1 MKQYIA
7 TVDLAMYLDMANFMG
22 WCDDQTSS
30 SHPCPL
36 AFVRTRH
43 ERGARSARKNQQL

>member
-36 AFVRTRH
+36 DSFEHATNGVRALQ
-43 ERGARSARKNQQL
+43 GKINN